1 MSISPQFHN
10 RPNPRIQTQDGR
22 TLHHARANAV
32 VAEICLYDT
41 QTQRWSILL
50 MQRGLQ
56 DAEFAGYW
64 ALPAGYLDWDET
76 LYQAM
81 QREVYEE
88 TGLWLPA
95 VLQCASAV
103 IADPQPWRINDAPT
117 DQKQNLAFHYA
128 VLFAW
133 SSVDYPV
140 LSVQSEDPRET
151 LNAKW
156 VDIKQAAEMNLAFVH
171 QQHIRQ
177 LLVQHSEDFGQLAQQ
192 ASQK

>member
-1 MSISPQFHN
+1 MSVSPQFHN

-22 TLHHARANAV
+22 KLHHARANAV
-32 VAEICLYDT
+32 VAEICLYDIQQKT
-41 QTQRWSILL
+41 WSILL

-95 VLQCASAV
+95 VLAHAPAV
-103 IADPQPWRINDAPT
+103 IADPKPWRINDAPT

-133 SSVDYPV
+133 SSADYPA

-156 VDIKQAAEMNLAFVH
+156 VDLQQAAEMDLAFVH
-171 QQHIRQ
+171 QKHIRQ
-177 LLVQHSEDFGQLAQQ
+177 LLVQHAEDFSWLA
-192 ASQK
+192 AEVS

>member
-1 MSISPQFHN
+1 MSVSPQFHN
-10 RPNPRIQTQDGR
+10 RPNARIETQDGR

-32 VAEICLYDT
+32 VAEICLYDIQR
-41 QTQRWSILL
+41 QTWSILL

-88 TGLWLPA
+88 TGLWLPV
-95 VLQCASAV
+95 VLAHAPVV
-103 IADPQPWRINDAPT
+103 IADPKPWRINDAPT

-133 SSVDYPV
+133 SSADYPP

-156 VDIKQAAEMNLAFVH
+156 VDIQQAAEMDLAFVH
-171 QQHIRQ
+171 QKHIRQ
-177 LLVQHSEDFGQLAQQ
+177 LLVQHAADFSRLAEEV
-192 ASQK
+192 S

>member
-32 VAEICLYDT
+32 VAEICLYDIQR
-41 QTQRWSILL
+41 QTWSILL

-95 VLQCASAV
+95 VLAHAPAV
-103 IADPQPWRINDAPT
+103 IADPKPWRINDAPT

-133 SSVDYPV
+133 SSAEYPT

-156 VDIKQAAEMNLAFVH
+156 VDLQQAAEMNLAFVH
-171 QQHIRQ
+171 QKHIRQ
-177 LLVQHSEDFGQLAQQ
+177 LLLQHAEDFSRLA
-192 ASQK
+192 AEVS